1 MFHKVPQ
8 GVTKCQFPKGSFDFM
23 NNTTFKEPR
32 IKSNHM
38 FSYKQLLFILL
49 LATISSCKDQTA
61 PTTPSTST
69 QTTPSS
75 DQLPSWNEGPNKK
88 AIIDFVQHSTD
99 SASPG
104 FIPEADRI
112 ACFDNDGT
120 LWTEQPA
127 YFQLLYAIDRIKK
140 IAPQHP
146 EWKTKEPYASVLK
159 GDMKGLAASGEKGLV
174 GIVMATHA
182 GLTTEEFDQ
191 AVKEWLTTAKHPK
204 TGKPITSMTYQPMIE
219 LLQFLRSHGF
229 KTFIV
234 SGGGIDFMRSFAES
248 VYGIPPYQV
257 IGSSGQVSYQVI
269 EGKPRLMKLPGLN
282 FNDDKEGKP
291 VGIHQAIG
299 KRPVFTAGNSD
310 GDFAMLQYTTTA
322 TGYPRFG
329 MIIHHTDSIREYAY
343 DRKSAIGSLSKGLD
357 SAAFYKW
364 NIIDMKQD
372 WKKIYGWE

>member
-1 MFHKVPQ
+1 MI
-8 GVTKCQFPKGSFDFM
+8 TK
-23 NNTTFKEPR
+23 N
-32 IKSNHM
+32 
-38 FSYKQLLFILL
+38 QLLFILF
-49 LATISSCKDQTA
+49 LAAISSCKDQST
-61 PTTPSTST
+61 PTPPSTTT
-69 QTTPSS
+69 QTTPAG
-75 DQLPSWNEGPNKK
+75 QLPSWNEGANKK
-88 AIIDFVQHSTD
+88 AIIDFVRQSTD

-191 AVKEWLTTAKHPK
+191 AVKDWLATAKHPK
-204 TGKPITSMTYQPMIE
+204 TGQPITSMTYQPMIE

-257 IGSSGQVSYQVI
+257 IGSSAQLSYQVI
-269 EGKPRLMKLPGLN
+269 DGKPRLMKLPALN

-291 VGIHQAIG
+291 VGIQQAIG

-343 DRKSAIGSLSKGLD
+343 DRHSAIGSLSKGLD

-372 WKKIYGWE
+372 WKKIYSWE